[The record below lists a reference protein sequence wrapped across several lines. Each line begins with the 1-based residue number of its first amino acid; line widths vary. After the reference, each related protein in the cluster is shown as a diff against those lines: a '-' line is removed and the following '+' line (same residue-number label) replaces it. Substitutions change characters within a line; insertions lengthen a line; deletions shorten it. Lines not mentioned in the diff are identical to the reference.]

1 MLYPAV
7 SELEKVTSSRYAL
20 VILAAKR
27 ARQISEKAEA
37 EEIELTDKP
46 VKLAINDIANGK
58 ISIKLNEFPTDEP
71 AEPVAEVTEE

>member
-7 SELEKVTSSRYAL
+7 SDLEKVTSSRYAL

-37 EEIELTDKP
+37 EQIELPEKP
-46 VKLAINDIANGK
+46 VKLAITDIANGK
-58 ISIKLNEFPTDEP
+58 VNIRLNEFPT
-71 AEPVAEVTEE
+71 EEE